1 MIAILTVG
9 SQDEDMVVSTY
20 VEIAIFLLIYKKKTK
35 THTQKNFL
43 RGVLKC
49 LGKLLK
55 KFEVKPVTVD

>member
-20 VEIAIFLLIYKKKTK
+20 VEIAIFLLIYKKKK
-35 THTQKNFL
+35 KHTQKNFL

>member
-9 SQDEDMVVSTY
+9 SQDENMVVSTY
-20 VEIAIFLLIYKKKTK
+20 VEIAIFLLIYKKKK
-35 THTQKNFL
+35 THKKNFL